1 MTQNKAQRPAKA
13 REFTPTVDSALTTN
27 EALLQAMLDELRAI
41 RARLEQTEELDEAI
55 ARGVRW
61 AIGGRVH
68 GPDNTKG

>member
-13 REFTPTVDSALTTN
+13 REFAPTDNGSAAPD
-27 EALLQAMLDELRAI
+27 EALLRDMLDELRAI
-41 RARLEQTEELDEAI
+41 RARLEQMELDEAI

-61 AIGGRVH
+61 AIGGRVN